1 MMPLVLRIIMV
12 VAGCLFLILNFV
24 TYVKKNL
31 TEKFT
36 WMWTF
41 FCVVMILSGIVPG
54 LNNWSFQFNSWGY
67 MALCIILVLIVQFIF
82 IITKE
87 IANLK
92 KRNKELAMH
101 VSLLNQENERILA
114 ELEKL
119 TGKTKAE
126 L

>member
-1 MMPLVLRIIMV
+1 MMPLILRIIRV

-36 WMWTF
+36 WMWTI
-41 FCVVMILSGIVPG
+41 FCIVMILSGIVPG
-54 LNNWSFQFNSWGY
+54 LNSWSFKFNSWGY

-119 TGKTKAE
+119 TGRTKAE

>member
-1 MMPLVLRIIMV
+1 MMPLVLRMIMV

-36 WMWTF
+36 WMWTI
-41 FCVVMILSGIVPG
+41 FCIVMILSGIVPG
-54 LNNWSFQFNSWGY
+54 LNSWSFQFNSWGY

-114 ELEKL
+114 QLEKL

>member
-1 MMPLVLRIIMV
+1 MMPLVLRMIMV

-36 WMWTF
+36 WMWTI
-41 FCVVMILSGIVPG
+41 FCIVMILSGIVPG

-114 ELEKL
+114 QLEKL

>member
-1 MMPLVLRIIMV
+1 MMPLVLRMIMV

-67 MALCIILVLIVQFIF
+67 MALCIIMVLIVQFIF

-119 TGKTKAE
+119 TGRTKAE

>member
-1 MMPLVLRIIMV
+1 MMPLVLRMIMV

-36 WMWTF
+36 WMWTI
-41 FCVVMILSGIVPG
+41 FCIVMILSGIVPG
-54 LNNWSFQFNSWGY
+54 LNSWSFKFNSWGY

>member
-1 MMPLVLRIIMV
+1 MPLVLRMIMV

>member
-1 MMPLVLRIIMV
+1 MPLVLRIIMV

-31 TEKFT
+31 TEKFA

-54 LNNWSFQFNSWGY
+54 LNRWSFQFNSWGY
-67 MALCIILVLIVQFIF
+67 LVLCIILVLIVQFIF

>member
-1 MMPLVLRIIMV
+1 MPLVLRIIMV

-31 TEKFT
+31 SEKFT
-36 WMWTF
+36 WMWTI
-41 FCVVMILSGIVPG
+41 FCIVMILSGIVPG
-54 LNNWSFQFNSWGY
+54 LNSWSFKFNSWGY

-119 TGKTKAE
+119 TGRTKAE

>member
-54 LNNWSFQFNSWGY
+54 LNRWSFQFNSWGY
-67 MALCIILVLIVQFIF
+67 LVLCIILVLIVQFIF

-114 ELEKL
+114 QLEKL

>member
-12 VAGCLFLILNFV
+12 VAGCLFLILNFI

-36 WMWTF
+36 WMWTI
-41 FCVVMILSGIVPG
+41 FCIVMILSGIVPG
-54 LNNWSFQFNSWGY
+54 LNSWSFKFNSWGY

-119 TGKTKAE
+119 TGRTKAE

>member
-1 MMPLVLRIIMV
+1 MPVVLRIIMV
-12 VAGCLFLILNFV
+12 VAGCLFLILNFI

-36 WMWTF
+36 WMWTI
-41 FCVVMILSGIVPG
+41 FCIVMILSGIVPG
-54 LNNWSFQFNSWGY
+54 LNSWSFKFNSWGY

-119 TGKTKAE
+119 TGRTKAE

>member
-1 MMPLVLRIIMV
+1 MMPLILRIIMV

-114 ELEKL
+114 QLEKL

>member
-1 MMPLVLRIIMV
+1 MPLVLRIIMV
-12 VAGCLFLILNFV
+12 VAGCLFLILNFI

-36 WMWTF
+36 WMWTI
-41 FCVVMILSGIVPG
+41 FCIVMILSGIVPG
-54 LNNWSFQFNSWGY
+54 LNSWSFKFNSWGY

-119 TGKTKAE
+119 TGRTKAE

>member
-1 MMPLVLRIIMV
+1 MMPLVLRMIMV

-114 ELEKL
+114 QLEKL
-119 TGKTKAE
+119 TGRTKAE

>member
-1 MMPLVLRIIMV
+1 MPLVLRIIMV
-12 VAGCLFLILNFV
+12 VAGCLFLILNFI

-36 WMWTF
+36 WMWTI
-41 FCVVMILSGIVPG
+41 FCIVMILSGIVPG
-54 LNNWSFQFNSWGY
+54 LNSWSFKFNSWGY

>member
-1 MMPLVLRIIMV
+1 MPLVLRIIMV

>member
-1 MMPLVLRIIMV
+1 MMPLVLRMIMV
-12 VAGCLFLILNFV
+12 VAGCLFLILNFI

-36 WMWTF
+36 WMWTI
-41 FCVVMILSGIVPG
+41 FCIVMILSGIVRG
-54 LNNWSFQFNSWGY
+54 LNSWSFQFNSWGY

-114 ELEKL
+114 QLEKL

>member
-1 MMPLVLRIIMV
+1 MPLVLRIIMV

-36 WMWTF
+36 WMWTI
-41 FCVVMILSGIVPG
+41 FCIVMILSGIVPG
-54 LNNWSFQFNSWGY
+54 LNSWSFQFNSCGY

-119 TGKTKAE
+119 TGIIKAE

>member
-1 MMPLVLRIIMV
+1 MPLVLRIIMV

-36 WMWTF
+36 WMWTI
-41 FCVVMILSGIVPG
+41 FCIVMILSGIVPG

-114 ELEKL
+114 QLEKL

>member
-1 MMPLVLRIIMV
+1 MMPLVLRMIMV

-114 ELEKL
+114 QMEKL

>member
-1 MMPLVLRIIMV
+1 MMPLVLRMIMV

-36 WMWTF
+36 WMWTIF
-41 FCVVMILSGIVPG
+41 FIVMILSGIVPG
-54 LNNWSFQFNSWGY
+54 LNSSSFMFNSWGY

-119 TGKTKAE
+119 TGRTKAE

>member
-1 MMPLVLRIIMV
+1 MPLVLRIIMV

-36 WMWTF
+36 WMWTI
-41 FCVVMILSGIVPG
+41 FCIVMILSGIVPG
-54 LNNWSFQFNSWGY
+54 LNSWSFKFNSWGY

-82 IITKE
+82 IITME

-119 TGKTKAE
+119 TGRTKAE

>member
-1 MMPLVLRIIMV
+1 MMPLILRIIMV

-54 LNNWSFQFNSWGY
+54 LNRWSFQFNSWGY
-67 MALCIILVLIVQFIF
+67 LVLCIILVLIVQFIF

-119 TGKTKAE
+119 TGRTKAE

>member
-1 MMPLVLRIIMV
+1 MPLVLRIIMV

-36 WMWTF
+36 WMWTI
-41 FCVVMILSGIVPG
+41 FCIVMILSGIVPG
-54 LNNWSFQFNSWGY
+54 LNSWSFKFNSWGY

-114 ELEKL
+114 QLEKL

>member
-1 MMPLVLRIIMV
+1 MPLVLRIIMV
-12 VAGCLFLILNFV
+12 VEGCLFLILNFV
-24 TYVKKNL
+24 TYVKKNI

-36 WMWTF
+36 WMWTI
-41 FCVVMILSGIVPG
+41 FCIVMILSGIVPG
-54 LNNWSFQFNSWGY
+54 LNSWSFKFNSWGY

-114 ELEKL
+114 QLEKL

>member
-1 MMPLVLRIIMV
+1 MMPLVLRMIMV

-119 TGKTKAE
+119 TGRTKAE

>member
-1 MMPLVLRIIMV
+1 MMPLVLRMIMV

-36 WMWTF
+36 WMWTI
-41 FCVVMILSGIVPG
+41 FCIVMILSGIVPG
-54 LNNWSFQFNSWGY
+54 LNSWSFKFNSWGY

-119 TGKTKAE
+119 TGRTKAE

>member
-1 MMPLVLRIIMV
+1 MPLVLRIIMV

-36 WMWTF
+36 WMWTI
-41 FCVVMILSGIVPG
+41 FCIVMILSGIVPG
-54 LNNWSFQFNSWGY
+54 LNSWSFKFNSWGY

-92 KRNKELAMH
+92 KRNKEIAMH

-119 TGKTKAE
+119 TGRTKAE

>member
-1 MMPLVLRIIMV
+1 MMPLVLRMIMV

-24 TYVKKNL
+24 TYVKKNF

-114 ELEKL
+114 QLEKL

>member
-1 MMPLVLRIIMV
+1 MPLVLRIIMV

-54 LNNWSFQFNSWGY
+54 LNRWSFQFNSWGY
-67 MALCIILVLIVQFIF
+67 LVLCIILVLIVQFIF

-119 TGKTKAE
+119 TGRTKAE

>member
-1 MMPLVLRIIMV
+1 MMPLILRIIMV

-101 VSLLNQENERILA
+101 VSLLNQENGRILA
-114 ELEKL
+114 QLEKL

>member
-1 MMPLVLRIIMV
+1 MMPLVLRIVMV
-12 VAGCLFLILNFV
+12 ATGCLFLILNFV

-41 FCVVMILSGIVPG
+41 FCIVMILSGIVPG
-54 LNNWSFQFNSWGY
+54 LDRWSYQLNSWGY
-67 MALCIILVLIVQFIF
+67 VALCIILILIVQFIF
-82 IITKE
+82 IISKE

-114 ELEKL
+114 ELEKI

>member
-1 MMPLVLRIIMV
+1 MPLALRIIMV

-36 WMWTF
+36 WMWTI
-41 FCVVMILSGIVPG
+41 FCIVMILSGIVPG
-54 LNNWSFQFNSWGY
+54 LNSWSFKFNSWGY

-119 TGKTKAE
+119 TGRTKAE

>member
-1 MMPLVLRIIMV
+1 MMPLILRIIMV

-54 LNNWSFQFNSWGY
+54 LNRWSFQFNSWGY
-67 MALCIILVLIVQFIF
+67 LVLCIILVLIVQFIF

-114 ELEKL
+114 QLEKL
-119 TGKTKAE
+119 TGRTKAE

>member
-54 LNNWSFQFNSWGY
+54 LNRWSFQFNSWGY
-67 MALCIILVLIVQFIF
+67 LVLCIILVLIVQFIF

>member
-1 MMPLVLRIIMV
+1 MMPLILRIIMV

>member
-1 MMPLVLRIIMV
+1 MPLVLRMIMV
-12 VAGCLFLILNFV
+12 VAGCLFLILNFI

-36 WMWTF
+36 WMWTI
-41 FCVVMILSGIVPG
+41 FCIVMILSGIVPG
-54 LNNWSFQFNSWGY
+54 LNSWSFKFNSWGY

-119 TGKTKAE
+119 TGRTKAE

>member
-1 MMPLVLRIIMV
+1 MMPLILRIIMV

-54 LNNWSFQFNSWGY
+54 LNRWSFQFNSWGY
-67 MALCIILVLIVQFIF
+67 LVLCIILVLIVQFIF

>member
-1 MMPLVLRIIMV
+1 MPLVLRIIMV

-114 ELEKL
+114 QLEKL